1 MEPLISPTPATW
13 QHRRLDEV
21 CTVQSGPGGSV
32 LKAADRVASGIP
44 VINTADIGD
53 GHTTSTPPFMVSRD
67 KARRLRR
74 YELAEGDILLARLR
88 ATTSHALITPAE
100 SWWLMG
106 SSTIRIRVT
115 DAARSA
121 LLPRYLSCYLR
132 HPSVHEFLT
141 RQIKQGLVPSL
152 TSEIVSRL
160 PLALPPLEI
169 QNRVVEV
176 AQAIHD
182 KIQAHEQVIQTTR
195 QLRDA
200 LIPQLVSGEVPNDDV
215 SFPGRP

>member
-1 MEPLISPTPATW
+1 MEPLISPTPANW

-21 CTVQSGPGGSV
+21 CTVQAGPGGSV

-44 VINTADIGD
+44 VVNTTDISD
-53 GHTTSTPPFMVSRD
+53 GRITSTPAYMVSRD
-67 KARRLRR
+67 KARRLDR

-88 ATTSHALITPAE
+88 ATTSHALITTAE
-100 SWWLMG
+100 SRWLMG

-121 LLPRYLSCYLR
+121 LLPCYLDCYLR
-132 HPSVHEFLT
+132 HPSVHDFLT
-141 RQIKQGLVPSL
+141 GQIQQGVVPSL

-169 QNRVVEV
+169 QNIVVKV
-176 AQAIHD
+176 AAAIHD
-182 KIQAHEQVIQTTR
+182 KIQAHEQVIQAAR

-200 LIPQLVSGEVPNDDV
+200 LIPQLVSGEVTAL
-215 SFPGRP
+215 